1 MLQHC
6 WSEACTR
13 ALALAN
19 LIIEESLISHL
30 LLFEVGRVT
39 GLRHFWIPGCG
50 ALLSTEPS
58 CQPILQIKHIASVSS
73 EPSVI
78 VGNQTKTRD
87 NYMMGLL
94 QGDIN

>member
-13 ALALAN
+13 ASALAN

-30 LLFEVGRVT
+30 LLFGVGRVT

-50 ALLSTEPS
+50 AFLSAEAS
-58 CQPILQIKHIASVSS
+58 CQPILQTKHIASESS
-73 EPSVI
+73 EPPVI
-78 VGNQTKTRD
+78 VGNRTKTRD
-87 NYMMGLL
+87 NDMVGLL
-94 QGDIN
+94 QGAIN